1 MRFFVCHRTVLSTT
15 WSFSLRCTTTEPGS
29 PELCRKTSPQ
39 RHSLN
44 RNVLLARK
52 LCLQNSVRTTVVHAA
67 TATSISQALEALSPE
82 TRGPT
87 ITHTLI
93 PGVRFRWTLGD
104 IEPSQQCC
112 RVSPLN
118 GITQILTL
126 RPGAEM
132 KLEPLYDTRNTGG
145 RGPYPFG
152 VDPAWHGAQT
162 LHPNGLARVLS
173 GRGSFTGRARTHFFE
188 IGRAFAEPMPVCSS
202 FAIHMVVGFEE

>member
-1 MRFFVCHRTVLSTT
+1 MRLFVCHRTVLSTT
-15 WSFSLRCTTTEPGS
+15 SSFALSCAATEQDY
-29 PELCRKTSPQ
+29 PELCAKTIPQ
-39 RHSLN
+39 CHSLN
-44 RNVLLARK
+44 RNFLLARK
-52 LCLQNSVRTTVVHAA
+52 LCLQKSVRTTVVHTA
-67 TATSISQALEALSPE
+67 TATNISQALEALSPE

-104 IEPSQQCC
+104 IEPSQQCF

-118 GITQILTL
+118 GTTQILTL

-173 GRGSFTGRARTHFFE
+173 GRGSPKGRARTWK
-188 IGRAFAEPMPVCSS
+188 
-202 FAIHMVVGFEE
+202 